1 MDTATSNN
9 TGLED
14 QKKKMKEIKQK
25 HKLEIDIKEN
35 QIRSLKMKIDQQ
47 EEIIN

>member
-1 MDTATSNN
+1 
-9 TGLED
+9 
-14 QKKKMKEIKQK
+14 MKEIKQK

-47 EEIIN
+47 EEIINEIHNENETYKKGIP